1 MTISSETLVQALA
14 DGGVRAL
21 VGVPDSTLP
30 GLGEAWARRGAPHV
44 IAANEGAA
52 VALAAGYTLAGQL
65 AAVYLQNTG
74 LGVAID
80 AFGSLVGPAVL
91 DVPMPWIVGWRGH
104 PEIDDVPHHRWH
116 GELTETL
123 CRQAGLEPVHV
134 PRDAGELRCTVLAAC
149 TKLHRD
155 RRSYALLVS
164 PGTFTVPER
173 PRIAGFGRAEAILA
187 IVRTVGPTAR
197 IVAGVGYTSRELA
210 SVRAQLGHHGDDV
223 LAGGGMGH
231 AASLALGLACALPQ
245 PRVVC
250 LDGDGAL
257 VMHLGAALVVAAR
270 APESFVHV
278 ILDNGCHESVGGD
291 PTPLA
296 TVDVPALARAL
307 GYARVALV
315 ADAAGITAALQA
327 DVPGPTLL
335 HVRIQAHAD
344 PPPPRPLTR

>member
-1 MTISSETLVQALA
+1 MTTTIETLVQALA
-14 DGGVRAL
+14 DGGVMAL

-52 VALAAGYTLAGQL
+52 VALAAGYTLAGRL

-80 AFGSLVGPAVL
+80 AFGSLVGPYVL

-104 PEIDDVPHHRWH
+104 PEVDDVPHHRWH
-116 GELTETL
+116 GELTERM
-123 CRQAGLEPVHV
+123 CSQAGLEPVHV
-134 PRDAGELRCTVLAAC
+134 PRDAGALRRTVLATC

-155 RRSYALLVS
+155 RRAYALLVS
-164 PGTFTVPER
+164 PGTFAGSEP
-173 PRIAGFGRAEAILA
+173 PRVAGFGRAEAILA
-187 IVRTVGPTAR
+187 IVRAVGPTAR

-210 SVRAQLGHHGDDV
+210 LVRARLGHGDDDV
-223 LAGGGMGH
+223 LASGGMGH
-231 AASLALGLACALPQ
+231 AASLALGLACAQ
-245 PRVVC
+245 PRQRVVC

-257 VMHLGAALVVAAR
+257 AMHLGAALVVAAR
-270 APESFVHV
+270 APASFVHV

-307 GYARVALV
+307 GYARVASV
-315 ADAAGITAALQA
+315 ADAAGIAAVLQA
-327 DVPGPTLL
+327 DAPGPMLL
-335 HVRIQAHAD
+335 HVRIQAHVD
-344 PPPPRPLTR
+344 PRPPRPPMR